1 MTRSRKI
8 ALADCLYIIDRLSN
22 SPEVDPNSPEYGV
35 YIFGLMQPHTIRP
48 RRNLLQPRLPE
59 TDTDALIAACDRA
72 DELNEVRHR
81 LDVAADR
88 TPKNIGVPQPT
99 RRVAYDPDQDATM
112 AETVRIPRPHNSDTQ
127 EP

>member
-1 MTRSRKI
+1 MSSHHELTYVEYRRI
-8 ALADCLYIIDRLSN
+8 AESIIN
-22 SPEVDPNSPEYGV
+22 APEVDPNSPEYGV

-48 RRNLLQPRLPE
+48 RRNLLPPRLPE